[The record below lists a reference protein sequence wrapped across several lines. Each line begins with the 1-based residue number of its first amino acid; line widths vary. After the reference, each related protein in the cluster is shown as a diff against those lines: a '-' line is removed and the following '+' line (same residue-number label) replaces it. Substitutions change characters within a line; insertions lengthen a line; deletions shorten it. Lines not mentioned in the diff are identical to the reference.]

1 LLSQSDLSEPTQPE
15 RLAQNQGQNVQ
26 QILSVWD
33 QLDGRRRIIVIGA
46 TAIVMIGV
54 LALTRLAAQPNYALL
69 YSGLSQKSSGEVLA
83 ALDAQGVA
91 YDVRNS
97 AIYVDSAQR
106 DALRLTLAAEGLPA
120 GDVNG
125 YELLDTLSGFGT
137 TSQMFD
143 AAYMRAKEGELARTI
158 LANPQISAA
167 RVHIAQTDSSP
178 FRRTSAPT
186 ASVSLRGTGGTI
198 SDDAAEAIRFLV
210 ASAVSGLQPD
220 NVSIINA
227 DLGTVIA
234 QDDTASPQRLG
245 LDRAAV
251 LKQNVERIIEA
262 RTGIGKSV
270 VEVNVETLT
279 DDEVIRERRFDPN
292 GRVVVSTQTQ
302 ETSRSSQNSQNG
314 DVTVAS
320 NLPDGDAAGGDQS
333 NSQDAETQETVNY
346 ELSETTRELRK
357 MPGSIKRISVAV
369 LVDGIEQVDDAGQTQ
384 TVARPDAEL
393 AMLEDLVKSAV
404 GYDEA
409 RGDSVTIRSMD
420 LPAPLEV
427 AGDAEAPG
435 WATGR
440 PLDIVKLAQLGVTA
454 AVVLALGLFVVRP
467 ILVNAMTNAN
477 ALPAPG
483 VAEALPPRAQDLI
496 GEIDAPFGTAGG
508 AAAPGLPAP
517 PGGIRQIASDTG
529 EQDPVER
536 LKALIDERQD
546 ETVEILRSWIE
557 TPEGT
562 A

>member
-1 LLSQSDLSEPTQPE
+1 M
-15 RLAQNQGQNVQ
+15 Q

-477 ALPAPG
+477 ALPTPG